1 MKSAVQILSEILGY
15 PMSVPVIP
23 TKATIKHR
31 CGIYKEGYN
40 YVAPK
45 EPRKPKHSTST
56 VDHTGMTATQRQI
69 LAVLQKSKK
78 KLDASEVARAIKMT
92 HGTAGMN
99 MTKMWQMNKI
109 ERELVKNGQTRWYIY
124 YVS

>member
-1 MKSAVQILSEILGY
+1 
-15 PMSVPVIP
+15 MSVPVIP
-23 TKATIKHR
+23 TKATVKHR

-56 VDHTGMTATQRQI
+56 VDHTGMTATQRKI
-69 LAVLQKSKK
+69 IAVLQKAKSKM
-78 KLDASEVARAIKMT
+78 DATQMAKAIKQS
-92 HGTAGMN
+92 HGSASMN
-99 MTKMWQMNKI
+99 MSKLFKMNKV